1 MVKNFKHLLHYN
13 YIFTGSGLSALM
25 TVYEMVLSKRFTDK
39 TILMLDIDSKKTND
53 RTWCFWDNESTN
65 YEDLIAK
72 KWHMALFADENFS
85 RKFEMKP
92 YSYNMIRGLDFYD
105 SIFKTIENHATIV
118 FKTENIESFI
128 DEKDFCLVK
137 TDVETYKCDKVF
149 NSIFDPKKVLEQ
161 TKFPLLHQHF
171 IGWFIKTN
179 KPVFDENCASFMD
192 FSVEQRGNTRFMYVL
207 PTSPT
212 EALVEYTL
220 FSKDLLQD
228 EEYEMEI
235 QKYIKNLGI
244 TDFEITDTERG
255 NIPMTCYEFW
265 KQNTKNIV
273 NIGSAGGWTK
283 ASTGFTFKNTTKNA
297 KKLVSF
303 LSHENDFRNFFKKD
317 KFWFYDLLFI
327 DVLYKNNEVGSRVFA
342 SLFRK
347 GQTEL
352 IFKFLDQETS
362 FWEDLQVMLKCPTVL
377 FMKALFRRI
386 L

>member
-1 MVKNFKHLLHYN
+1 
-13 YIFTGSGLSALM
+13 M
-25 TVYEMVLSKRFTDK
+25 TVYEMILSGQFSDK
-39 TILMLDIDSKKTND
+39 SILMLDSDAKKTND
-53 RTWCFWDNESTN
+53 RTWCFWDNQSTN
-65 YEDLIAK
+65 YEHLIAK
-72 KWHMALFADENFS
+72 KWQTALFADESFI
-85 RKFEMKP
+85 RKFDMKP
-92 YSYNMIRGLDFYD
+92 YSYNMISGLDFYN
-105 SIFKTIENHATIV
+105 SIFEIISSHATIV
-118 FKTENIESFI
+118 FKTEKVESFI
-128 DEKDFCLVK
+128 DENDFCLVK
-137 TDVETYKCDKVF
+137 TSFETYKADKVF

-161 TKFPLLHQHF
+161 TKYPLLQQHF
-171 IGWFIKTN
+171 IGWFIKAN
-179 KPVFDENCASFMD
+179 KPFFDENCASFMD

-220 FSKDLLQD
+220 FSKDLLPD
-228 EEYEMEI
+228 EEYEEEI
-235 QKYIKNLGI
+235 QKYIANLGI
-244 TDFEITDTERG
+244 TDFKITDTERG
-255 NIPMTCYEFW
+255 NIPMTCYPFW
-265 KQNTKNIV
+265 KHNTKNIV

-303 LSHENDFRNFFKKD
+303 LTNESDFRNFYKKD

-347 GQTEL
+347 GKTEL

-362 FWEDLQVMLKCPTVL
+362 FWEDLQVMLKCPTIL
-377 FMKALFRRI
+377 FMKAVFRRI